1 MISGRYGII
10 KRDIWKYCR
19 VHYSSGPQQKKN
31 AINIDA
37 SKLEF
42 TKRNEIIQN
51 NLSHYYPSLS
61 TIEIDKSYKH
71 ITLDRFHTTF
81 DNNENQS
88 IDDSSKLFY
97 VNGRIRNIRF
107 SGKKIC
113 FIDLYNQRTSS
124 SIQLIINYNQI
135 PENSQTVFQDTLQLL
150 KVGDYIQSYGYP
162 GLSQSKQKTLSLKC
176 TELPKILSPAQLPL
190 PPRLNDITKIKNNR
204 VVDYQVNG
212 VETLLLRHSIVKSL
226 REFLN
231 SHGFIEVETPIL
243 SSRSNGAAAEPFVT
257 SSKSLQSKD
266 SKMLELRVAP
276 ELWLKRLIVGGL
288 DKVYEIGKVFRNEGI
303 DATHNPEFTTLEFYQ
318 SFTSM
323 EQLIQSS
330 EELFKHILT
339 NLRNNHTNDTIE
351 ELYTE
356 LENADWKFK
365 RVEFLPTL
373 SKELGVDLSAIDLND
388 PEELYRVI
396 PDEDFPKNLSP
407 QQILN
412 KLCSQYIESRHC
424 NNILP
429 TLIYHHP
436 TVMSPL
442 AKTNPLDPTT
452 TKRFEVFIKGQEYI
466 NAYEEENCP
475 QLQLSKF
482 EQQQLADETY
492 GDKESLTV
500 DYNYVEAMKWGM
512 PPIGGF
518 GLGVDRICMLLL
530 NKNRI
535 EDVLTFGC
543 IDDVNRQ

>member
-1 MISGRYGII
+1 MISGRCRFVS
-10 KRDIWKYCR
+10 RDVWKCCR
-19 VHYSSGPQQKKN
+19 VRYYSKKN
-31 AINIDA
+31 AISIDA
-37 SKLEF
+37 GKLEF

-51 NLSHYYPSLS
+51 DISHYYPSLS
-61 TIEIDKSYKH
+61 TIDIDHSYKH
-71 ITLDRFHTTF
+71 IALDRFHAVF
-81 DNNENQS
+81 DNKQDQC

-97 VNGRIRNIRF
+97 VNGRVKNIRF

-113 FIDLYNQRTSS
+113 FIDLYDQRSS
-124 SIQLIINYNQI
+124 SILQLIVNYSLI
-135 PENSQTVFQDTLQLL
+135 PENSQAVFQDTLQLL

-162 GLSQSKQKTLSLKC
+162 GLSQSRQKTLSLKC

-190 PPRLNDITKIKNNR
+190 PPRLNDTAKVKNNR

-212 VETLLLRHSIVKSL
+212 IETLLLRHSIVKSL
-226 REFLN
+226 RDFLN
-231 SHGFIEVETPIL
+231 SLGFIEVETPIL

-257 SSKSLQSKD
+257 CSNSLPKD
-266 SKMLELRVAP
+266 SKTLELRIAP

-288 DKVYEIGKVFRNEGI
+288 DKVYEIGKVFRNEGV
-303 DATHNPEFTTLEFYQ
+303 DAYHNPEFTTLEFYQ

-323 EQLIQSS
+323 EQLVQLS
-330 EELFKHILT
+330 EELFKRLLID
-339 NLRNNHTNDTIE
+339 LRRIHTNDTIE
-351 ELYTE
+351 ELYTA

-373 SKELGVDLSAIDLND
+373 SKELGVDLSAIDLHD
-388 PEELYRVI
+388 SEKLYQVI
-396 PDEDFPKNLSP
+396 PDKNFPKNLSP

-442 AKTNPLDPTT
+442 AKTNPLGPKT

-482 EQQQLADETY
+482 EQQQSANENY
-492 GDKESLTV
+492 GDKESLPV

-530 NKNRI
+530 NKTRI

>member
-1 MISGRYGII
+1 MISGRCRLVS
-10 KRDIWKYCR
+10 RDIWKCCR
-19 VHYSSGPQQKKN
+19 VRCYSKN

-51 NLSHYYPSLS
+51 DISHYYPSLS
-61 TIEIDKSYKH
+61 TIDIDQSYKH
-71 ITLDRFHTTF
+71 IALDRFHAVF
-81 DNNENQS
+81 DNNQDQDQP

-97 VNGRIRNIRF
+97 VNGRIKNIRF

-113 FIDLYNQRTSS
+113 FIDLYNQRSS
-124 SIQLIINYNQI
+124 SILQLIVNFSLI
-135 PENSQTVFQDTLQLL
+135 PKNSQAVFQDTLQLL

-162 GLSQSKQKTLSLKC
+162 GLSQSRQKTLSLKC

-190 PPRLNDITKIKNNR
+190 PPRLNDTAKIKNNR

-226 REFLN
+226 RDFLN
-231 SHGFIEVETPIL
+231 SLGFIEVETPIL

-257 SSKSLQSKD
+257 SSNSLPKD
-266 SKMLELRVAP
+266 SKTLELRIAP

-288 DKVYEIGKVFRNEGI
+288 DKVYEIGKVFRNEGV
-303 DATHNPEFTTLEFYQ
+303 DAYHNPEFTTLEFYQ

-323 EQLIQSS
+323 EQLVQLS
-330 EELFKHILT
+330 EELLKRLLID
-339 NLRNNHTNDTIE
+339 LRNIHTNNVIE
-351 ELYTE
+351 ELYAA

-388 PEELYRVI
+388 PEKLYQVI
-396 PDEDFPKNLSP
+396 PDKDFPKNLSP

-424 NNILP
+424 NSILP

-442 AKTNPLDPTT
+442 AKTNPLDLKI

-475 QLQLSKF
+475 QWQLSKF
-482 EQQQLADETY
+482 EQQQSANENY
-492 GDKESLTV
+492 GDKESLPV

-530 NKNRI
+530 NKTRI